1 MLRVSSS
8 RKLAMS
14 IHVYEVRPRKD
25 HRGVDLISDALPFGR
40 LWNCARI
47 VFDCRMANDQA
58 NMSSTIPE
66 FLVWPMKNELR
77 LITAVVIAL
86 ALVSS
91 AVAEAA
97 PSRPM
102 DEDAAVALL
111 VRTLKHDRVYANRIS
126 LGCLTYDTEETTNAY
141 FQFALREKHDAKCG
155 GDPETSPV
163 VARYRVY
170 RRSGKIDRWQPTDD
184 SWHRYD
190 PAKIK

>member
-1 MLRVSSS
+1 
-8 RKLAMS
+8 
-14 IHVYEVRPRKD
+14 
-25 HRGVDLISDALPFGR
+25 
-40 LWNCARI
+40 
-47 VFDCRMANDQA
+47 
-58 NMSSTIPE
+58 
-66 FLVWPMKNELR
+66 MKNELR

-111 VRTLKHDRVYANRIS
+111 VRTLKHDRVYAKRIS
-126 LGCLTYDTEETTNAY
+126 LGCFTYDTEETTNAY
-141 FQFALREKHDAKCG
+141 FQFALRENHNAECG

-170 RRSGKIDRWQPTDD
+170 RRSDKIEQWEAINDT
-184 SWHRYD
+184 WHRYE